1 MAAINAL
8 PQGGGSGKISGMIAT
23 ALGGIE
29 NDLTD
34 IAFQLA
40 ESSLIDSSDL
50 DTVAIVTIDSASAV
64 NIISGAY
71 ANGKVYI

>member
-8 PQGGGSGKISGMIAT
+8 PQGGGSGKISGMIAE

-29 NDLTD
+29 HDLTS
-34 IAFQLA
+34 IAFELKM
-40 ESSLIDSSDL
+40 ENLIPVEDL
-50 DTVAIVTIDSASAV
+50 DTVIINTIDSASAV

>member
-29 NDLTD
+29 HDLVNLT
-34 IAFQLA
+34 FQLVMGN
-40 ESSLIDSSDL
+40 LVDSSDL
-50 DTVAIVTIDSASAV
+50 DTVIIDTIDSASAV

>member
-8 PQGGGSGKISGMIAT
+8 PQGGGSAKISGLIAD

-29 NDLTD
+29 HDLTD

-40 ESSLIDSSDL
+40 ASNLIDSSDL
-50 DTVAIVTIDSASAV
+50 DTVIIDTIDSASAV

>member
-8 PQGGGSGKISGMIAT
+8 PQGGGSGKISGMIAV

-29 NDLTD
+29 HDITD